1 MAVIVAEH
9 ALKHG
14 LTEGEILHAWKNYV
28 RMQQR
33 SAPNEEYVAA
43 IGCTQAG
50 DMVQMVAVIVEDGY
64 LVIHAMTPPTAK
76 VLKELGMAR

>member
-1 MAVIVAEH
+1 MRVMVAEH

-14 LTEGEILHAWKNYV
+14 LSEADIRYAWKNYI

-33 SAPNEEYVAA
+33 PAPKEEYVAA
-43 IGCTQAG
+43 VGYTRTGVLI
-50 DMVQMVAVIVEDGY
+50 QMVAIAVEDGH
-64 LVIHAMTPPTAK
+64 LVIHAMAPLTNK

>member
-1 MAVIVAEH
+1 MRVMVAEH

-14 LTEGEILHAWKNYV
+14 LSEADIRYAWKNYI

-33 SAPNEEYVAA
+33 PAPKEDYVAA
-43 IGCTQAG
+43 IGYTRRG
-50 DMVQMVAVIVEDGY
+50 VLVQMVAIIVEDGH
-64 LVIHAMTPPTAK
+64 LVIHATAPPTNK